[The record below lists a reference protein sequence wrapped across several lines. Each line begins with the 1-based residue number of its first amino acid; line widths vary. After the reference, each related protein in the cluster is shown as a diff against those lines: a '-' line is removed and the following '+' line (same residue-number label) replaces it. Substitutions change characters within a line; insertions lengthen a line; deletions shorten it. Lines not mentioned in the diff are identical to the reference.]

1 MFNELAFWNLLFSI
15 VFVAC
20 VHAQFRNNDLS
31 GWLYF
36 VELFL
41 RYGFGSY
48 AKTLFQ
54 CNDFLKG

>member
-15 VFVAC
+15 FVAC
-20 VHAQFRNNDLS
+20 VHAQFRNNDLN
-31 GWLYF
+31 GRLYF

-54 CNDFLKG
+54 CNECILVF